1 MSRRAYI
8 LQIITAIIILA
19 MLVTDVKRWFLDYEL
34 LWAYIGIVATAL
46 TFTLVPV
53 VHAFA
58 TKLGAIDDPG
68 GRKTHA
74 SPTPLMGGTAIFLG
88 YAFVM
93 VLGRDILNFSI
104 ELKAV
109 AWGGTLVFLVG
120 ILDDIWGLTARIR
133 LISQMLAVGILIK
146 YGVVLSFLPDIW
158 WGDLGEIIIT
168 IIWVV
173 GITNSLNFLDG
184 MDGLATGAA
193 MTNALFF
200 GLVALQTDQ
209 GFMMLLSLALAGSCL
224 GFLPFNFR
232 RLTPARIF
240 LGDGGSNL
248 LGFTLAGIGI
258 LGDWGADSLVGLAV
272 PILILGVPIFD
283 TTQTTIVRVTT
294 GKVRT
299 FGQWLRYTGRD
310 HFHHRLSDLG
320 IGNRKAVLVI
330 YLINI
335 WLGLE
340 ALVLKNAR
348 GIDAIFSIL
357 QVGIVFALVG
367 LFMVFVQNR
376 YERLAELR
384 GMPVHPDQPA
394 EPG

>member
-1 MSRRAYI
+1 
-8 LQIITAIIILA
+8 
-19 MLVTDVKRWFLDYEL
+19 MLVADVKALFQDHEL
-34 LWAYIGIVATAL
+34 LWAYVGIMATAL
-46 TFTLVPV
+46 MFTLVPV
-53 VHAFA
+53 VHAVA
-58 TKLGAIDDPG
+58 VRIGAIDDPG
-68 GRKTHA
+68 GCKTHE
-74 SPTPLMGGTAIFLG
+74 SPTPLMGGGAIFLG

-93 VLGRDILNFSI
+93 VLGRGILNFSV

-109 AWGGTLVFLVG
+109 ALGGTLVFVIG
-120 ILDDIWGLTARIR
+120 VLDDIWGLTARIR
-133 LISQMLAVGILIK
+133 LVAQLLAVGILIK
-146 YGVVLSFLPDIW
+146 YGVVLSFLPETW
-158 WGDLGEIIIT
+158 WGDLGEILIT
-168 IIWVV
+168 IIWVA
-173 GITNSLNFLDG
+173 GITNALNFLDE
-184 MDGLATGAA
+184 MDGLACGSAR
-193 MTNALFF
+193 MNALFF

-209 GFMMLLSLALAGSCL
+209 SFMMLLSLALAGSCL

-258 LGDWGADSLVGLAV
+258 LGDWGTDNLVGLAL

-283 TTQTTIVRVTT
+283 TTQTTIVRVGT
-294 GKVRT
+294 GKVRS

-330 YLINI
+330 YLVSI

-340 ALVLKNAR
+340 ALVLKHAW
-348 GIDAIFSIL
+348 GIDAFFSIP
-357 QVGIVFALVG
+357 QVGIVFALIG
-367 LFMVFVQNR
+367 LLMVFVQNR

-384 GMPVHPDQPA
+384 GSRTQKANPVAPTRLEGA
-394 EPG
+394 

>member
-1 MSRRAYI
+1 MSRRAYV
-8 LQIITAIIILA
+8 LQAVTAVIVLL
-19 MLVTDVKRWFLDYEL
+19 MLVANLKRWFLTNQL
-34 LWAYIGIVATAL
+34 TWAYIGILATSL
-46 TFTLVPV
+46 TFTLVPI
-53 VHAFA
+53 VHAIA
-58 TKLGAIDDPG
+58 VRLGAIDNPG
-68 GRKTHA
+68 GRKTHD

-88 YAFVM
+88 YALVM
-93 VLGRDILNFSI
+93 ILGKDILNLSI

-109 AWGGTLVFLVG
+109 AWGGSLVFLVG

-133 LISQMLAVGILIK
+133 LIAQLLAVGILIK
-146 YGVVLSFLPDIW
+146 YGVLLSFLPDIW
-158 WGDLGEIIIT
+158 WGDLGEIAIT
-168 IIWVV
+168 IFWVV
-173 GITNSLNFLDG
+173 GITNALNFLDG
-184 MDGLATGAA
+184 MDGLASGSA
-193 MTNALFF
+193 MINALFF

-209 GFMMLLSLALAGSCL
+209 SVMMLLSLALAGSCL

-258 LGDWGADSLVGLAV
+258 LGNWGTDSLVGLAV

-283 TTQTTIVRVTT
+283 TTQTTIVRVTS

-330 YLINI
+330 YLVSI

-340 ALVLKNAR
+340 ALVLKHAR
-348 GIDAIFSIL
+348 GIDAVFSIM
-357 QVGIVFALVG
+357 QVGIVFALIG

-376 YERLAELR
+376 YERLASVR
-384 GMPVHPDQPA
+384 GISSD
-394 EPG
+394 ENE